1 VIYTITIYPKQY
13 WQVLNSLKKGD
24 NSSKNPEIQVN
35 FEKIIEHFKSQGS
48 CKNYNVSLKNKVE
61 NHIPVIQYKNL
72 LTENSITDKPFTIS
86 EIKQCINILKTK
98 KGAGPDLITN
108 EIIKYSSVATCKSI
122 VKLYNLILISGKYPS
137 AWRKSFIIL
146 IHKSGDKSD
155 LNNYRGISLQN
166 CIVNLFSSALSKRHM
181 SHYENLFSSQQFGFR
196 PHHSTTDS
204 LFILKTLISKYV
216 LKKKTQIF
224 SCFVDLRKAF
234 DTVWHNGL
242 LYKLRTNKIGHKFF
256 NIIQNMYNVCQ
267 SAVKIDN
274 KHSNYFNLEKGVE
287 Q

>member
-1 VIYTITIYPKQY
+1 M
-13 WQVLNSLKKGD
+13 
-24 NSSKNPEIQVN
+24 
-35 FEKIIEHFKSQGS
+35 
-48 CKNYNVSLKNKVE
+48 
-61 NHIPVIQYKNL
+61 
-72 LTENSITDKPFTIS
+72 
-86 EIKQCINILKTK
+86 
-98 KGAGPDLITN
+98 
-108 EIIKYSSVATCKSI
+108 
-122 VKLYNLILISGKYPS
+122 KLYNLILDSGKYPS

-155 LNNYRGISLQN
+155 LNNYRGISLLQN
-166 CIVNLFSSALSKRHM
+166 CIAKLFSSALNKRLV

-196 PHHSTTDS
+196 PHHRTTDS

-216 LKKKTQIF
+216 LKKKTKIF

-267 SAVKIDN
+267 SAVKIEN
-274 KHSNYFNLEKGVE
+274 KHSNYFNLEKGEE
-287 Q
+287 QGGSLSPTLFNCFINDIHDIFDQSCDSIKLDHTLVSSLSFSDDLVIFSESHKGLQNALYKLQKILF

>member
-1 VIYTITIYPKQY
+1 MNWKETDPKQY

-24 NSSKNPEIQVN
+24 KSSKNPEIQVN

-122 VKLYNLILISGKYPS
+122 VKLFNLILDSGKYPS
-137 AWRKSFIIL
+137 VWRKSFIIL
-146 IHKSGDKSD
+146 ILKSRDKSD

-166 CIVNLFSSALSKRHM
+166 CIAKLFSSALNRRLM
-181 SHYENLFSSQQFGFR
+181 SH
-196 PHHSTTDS
+196 
-204 LFILKTLISKYV
+204 
-216 LKKKTQIF
+216 
-224 SCFVDLRKAF
+224 
-234 DTVWHNGL
+234 
-242 LYKLRTNKIGHKFF
+242 
-256 NIIQNMYNVCQ
+256 
-267 SAVKIDN
+267 
-274 KHSNYFNLEKGVE
+274 
-287 Q
+287 